1 MANFLNLDD
10 HIRGLIFDCDGT
22 LVDSMPLH
30 MQAWCNAFNK
40 LNLYYHEEYLFS
52 LKGMKETEII
62 GLYNEKFDLDID
74 PEKIVW
80 TKHDYFRSHVNEVKP
95 VEPVVEIARKYRD
108 IKPLSVVSGSVREIV
123 HSELKVLG
131 IFDWFDYIFTAD
143 DPFKPKP
150 APDLFLAAASKMN
163 VDPKR
168 CVVFED
174 GDAGLEAAERAGM
187 KSIDVRD
194 PDTLLN
200 AG

>member
-1 MANFLNLDD
+1 MTNLSNLDD
-10 HIRGLIFDCDGT
+10 HIGGLIFDCDGT

-30 MQAWCNAFNK
+30 MEAWRNAFK
-40 LNLYYHEEYLFS
+40 KMNLYYDEEYLFS
-52 LKGMKETEII
+52 LKGMKEVEII
-62 GLYNEKFDLDID
+62 GLYNEKFDLNIN
-74 PEKIVW
+74 PGKIVA
-80 TKHDYFRSHVNEVKP
+80 TKHEYFHSHVNEVKP
-95 VEPVVEIARKYRD
+95 VDPVIDIARKYRG
-108 IKPLSVVSGSVREIV
+108 IKPLSVVSGSVQEIV

-163 VDPKR
+163 VNPGH

-174 GDAGLEAAERAGM
+174 GDAGLEAAARAGM

-194 PDTLLN
+194 IDTLPSD
-200 AG
+200 G